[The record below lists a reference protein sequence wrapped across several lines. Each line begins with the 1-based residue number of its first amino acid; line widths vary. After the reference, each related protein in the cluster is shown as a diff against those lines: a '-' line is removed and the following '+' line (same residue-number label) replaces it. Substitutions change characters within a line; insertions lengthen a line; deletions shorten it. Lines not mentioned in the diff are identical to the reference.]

1 MQLQLTGVSEH
12 VKERMLLREIRAA
25 AECRTAATSSRIET
39 LAAALTSAAAGTGGA
54 CAVCGR
60 TTDLTTAFVIPVTYV
75 AACLVHNE
83 LDACYRRLPT
93 RRAHLCDDHD
103 DHFGALFVDV
113 GDSRWDVGRL
123 ERRAEV
129 LGGVLRG
136 GLLVFGGTKALT
148 VAEEFHAAVAALRA
162 SVMNIDVNP

>member
-1 MQLQLTGVSEH
+1 MT
-12 VKERMLLREIRAA
+12 LREIRAE
-25 AECRTAATSSRIET
+25 AERCAAATSSRIEA

-60 TTDLTTAFVIPVTYV
+60 TTDLTAAFVIPVTYV
-75 AACLVHNE
+75 AASLVQND
-83 LDACYRRLPT
+83 LDAFYRRLPT
-93 RRAHLCDDHD
+93 RRARLCGDHR

-113 GDSRWDVGRL
+113 GDPRWDVERL

-136 GLLVFGGTKALT
+136 ELLIFGGIKALAI
-148 VAEEFHAAVAALRA
+148 AEEFRAAVVALKGR
-162 SVMNIDVNP
+162 VDG